1 MVYNGQVKIREG
13 YLLSMKQSKLL
24 IPTLKE
30 VPSDAEA
37 ISHQLML
44 RGGYIKQIT
53 AGMYAYLPLAYRVLR
68 NIETIIREEM
78 ENIDAAEML
87 VPAALPAELWQQ
99 TGRYETY
106 GPNLFKFKDRHD
118 RDFILGPTH
127 EETFTTIVRDAIK
140 TYKKLPIT
148 LYQIQTKYRDEN
160 RPRFGL
166 LRGREFIMKDAYS
179 FHAEEESLDKTF
191 RDMDSAYTNVFNRVG
206 LNFRSI
212 IGDAGAM
219 GGNNSKEFM
228 AIAPIGED
236 TVVYSDE
243 SDYAANLEMAQNKRT
258 MPKSHETLGELQKV
272 ATPGAKTIDE
282 VAEFLGS
289 SADREIKTLL
299 FIADEKPVV
308 VLMHGNDEVNEVKLK
323 NYLSCDFLRPAE
335 EDEARK
341 YLGAGFGSLGPVG
354 ISEEIEILADLDVEN
369 MANASVGANEDGFH
383 YLNANLGRDFS
394 VTHFADLRT
403 VQEGEISPD
412 GKGHL
417 KFTRGIE
424 IGHIFK
430 LGTRYSKDLDAV
442 VLDENGRQLPIIMG
456 CYGIGVSRLLSAIVE
471 QHSDENGIVWPRSIA
486 PFDVHVI
493 PVNVKKEEQ
502 VELSEKVTELLENAG
517 YKVLVDD
524 RRERPGVK
532 FADSDLIGIPA
543 RITVGK
549 KAADGIVEIKL
560 RRTGE
565 TLEVKLDELLN
576 SLQILLKEESLAK

>member
-1 MVYNGQVKIREG
+1 
-13 YLLSMKQSKLL
+13 MKQSKLL

-68 NIETIIREEM
+68 NIEAIIREEM

-106 GPNLFKFKDRHD
+106 GPNLFKFQDRHE

-127 EETFTTIVRDAIK
+127 EETFTTIVRDAVK

-354 ISEEIEILADLDVEN
+354 VSEEIEILADLDVEN

-394 VTHFADLRT
+394 VTRFADLRT

-412 GKGHL
+412 GKGRL

-524 RRERPGVK
+524 RKERPGVK

-549 KAADGIVEIKL
+549 KAAEGIVEIKL

>member
-1 MVYNGQVKIREG
+1 
-13 YLLSMKQSKLL
+13 MKQSKLL

-68 NIETIIREEM
+68 NIEAIIREEM

-106 GPNLFKFKDRHD
+106 GPNLFKFQDRHE

-127 EETFTTIVRDAIK
+127 EETFTTIVRDAVK

-354 ISEEIEILADLDVEN
+354 VSEEIEILADLDVEN

-412 GKGHL
+412 GKGRL

-524 RRERPGVK
+524 RKERPGVK

-549 KAADGIVEIKL
+549 KAAEGIVEIKL

-576 SLQILLKEESLAK
+576 SLQILLKEESLAVISYVYMGTF

>member
-1 MVYNGQVKIREG
+1 
-13 YLLSMKQSKLL
+13 MKQSKLL

-106 GPNLFKFKDRHD
+106 GPNLFKFQDRHE

-127 EETFTTIVRDAIK
+127 EETFTTIVRDAVK

-258 MPKSHETLGELQKV
+258 MPKLHETLGELQKV

-289 SADREIKTLL
+289 SSDREIKTLL

-341 YLGAGFGSLGPVG
+341 CLGAGFGSLGPVG
-354 ISEEIEILADLDVEN
+354 VSEEIEILADLDVEN

-524 RRERPGVK
+524 RKERPGVK

-549 KAADGIVEIKL
+549 KAAEGIVEIKL

>member
-1 MVYNGQVKIREG
+1 
-13 YLLSMKQSKLL
+13 MKQSKLL

-106 GPNLFKFKDRHD
+106 GPNLFKFQDRHE

-127 EETFTTIVRDAIK
+127 EETFTTIVRDAVK

-258 MPKSHETLGELQKV
+258 IPKSHETLGELQKV

-354 ISEEIEILADLDVEN
+354 VSEEIEILADLDVEN

-412 GKGHL
+412 GKGRL

-524 RRERPGVK
+524 RKERPGVK

-549 KAADGIVEIKL
+549 KAAEGIVEIKL

>member
-1 MVYNGQVKIREG
+1 
-13 YLLSMKQSKLL
+13 MKQSKLL

-68 NIETIIREEM
+68 NIEAIIREEM

-106 GPNLFKFKDRHD
+106 GPNLFKFQDRHE

-127 EETFTTIVRDAIK
+127 EETFTTIVRDAVK

-228 AIAPIGED
+228 AIALIGED

-354 ISEEIEILADLDVEN
+354 VSEEIEILADLDVEN

-412 GKGHL
+412 GKGRL

-524 RRERPGVK
+524 RKERPGVK

-549 KAADGIVEIKL
+549 KAAEGIVEIKL

>member
-1 MVYNGQVKIREG
+1 
-13 YLLSMKQSKLL
+13 MKQSKLL
-24 IPTLKE
+24 ISTLKE

-68 NIETIIREEM
+68 NIEAIIREEM

-106 GPNLFKFKDRHD
+106 GPNLFKFQDRHE

-127 EETFTTIVRDAIK
+127 EETFTTIVRDAVK

-289 SADREIKTLL
+289 SANREIKTLL

-354 ISEEIEILADLDVEN
+354 VSEEIEILADLDVEN

-412 GKGHL
+412 GKGRL

-524 RRERPGVK
+524 RKERPGVK

-549 KAADGIVEIKL
+549 KAAEGIVEIKL

>member
-1 MVYNGQVKIREG
+1 
-13 YLLSMKQSKLL
+13 MKQSKLL

-68 NIETIIREEM
+68 NIETIVREEM

-106 GPNLFKFKDRHD
+106 GPNLFKFQDRHE

-127 EETFTTIVRDAIK
+127 EETFTTIVRDAVK

-289 SADREIKTLL
+289 SADREIKTLF

-354 ISEEIEILADLDVEN
+354 VSEEIEILADLDVEN

-502 VELSEKVTELLENAG
+502 VELSERVTELLENAG

-524 RRERPGVK
+524 RKERPGVK

-549 KAADGIVEIKL
+549 KAAEGIVEIKL